1 MITKVITANG
11 DEIAVGADGSLRPV
25 ATYYGMSSDP
35 KPLEDV
41 NDADRYL
48 EKDTKKLFIF
58 DADGNQWLPWN

>member
-35 KPLEDV
+35 KPTEGV
-41 NDADRYL
+41 NDADRYQ
-48 EKDTKKLFIF
+48 EKDTGDLFIF
-58 DADGNQWLPWN
+58 DEACKQWLPL